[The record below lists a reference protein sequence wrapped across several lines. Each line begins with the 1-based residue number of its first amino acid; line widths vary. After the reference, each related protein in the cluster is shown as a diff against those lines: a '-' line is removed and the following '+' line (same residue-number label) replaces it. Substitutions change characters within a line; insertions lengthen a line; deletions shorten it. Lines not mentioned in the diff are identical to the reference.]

1 MHDARGAR
9 GQLAVVRREQ
19 QDTTVC
25 GALEQ
30 RVGNAGGTVG
40 IKVVRGLVGN
50 DDGRVQEQ
58 GARPM
63 LSW

>member
-1 MHDARGAR
+1 M
-9 GQLAVVRREQ
+9 RREQ

-58 GARPM
+58 GATDTRRFCPM